1 MIPSGEQWRAACE
14 CGSWSPSYGAVR
26 PAPVLHFSREG
37 LLPAECVTVLALN
50 PICSVS
56 LRSVRT
62 DGANAYLCVAGE
74 SRRLVVFAE
83 KPGVWHFETIESDAE
98 LLVIEYSG
106 ATIHHALI
114 SGGSKA
120 RISGE
125 PLALERKIEGVWEG
139 VANGAKQSLLSP
151 PTVTALLA
159 VLERLEGG
167 APSSVAPEF
176 LETGNSL

>member
-1 MIPSGEQWRAACE
+1 MA
-14 CGSWSPSYGAVR
+14 
-26 PAPVLHFSREG
+26 
-37 LLPAECVTVLALN
+37 
-50 PICSVS
+50 
-56 LRSVRT
+56 
-62 DGANAYLCVAGE
+62 
-74 SRRLVVFAE
+74 
-83 KPGVWHFETIESDAE
+83 
-98 LLVIEYSG
+98 
-106 ATIHHALI
+106 IHHALI

-120 RISGE
+120 RIGGE

-139 VANGAKQSLLSP
+139 VANGAKQPLLSP